1 MQQHADAPAA
11 SAAMRHAR
19 RALLVLGGAFVWWL
33 VFLSGGSAQ
42 ADDNAAQPDDHDAV
56 VSALPL
62 PARPSHE
69 PAKAGEDLKGYVR
82 QATSTVTTTVRA
94 TPHTVTSTVEATTA
108 AAPEPIRTT
117 VAHLSEAVEPALTST
132 TTTLAD
138 TVERTVDA
146 VGPVVDPVLQTLEPS
161 APGTSIALPR
171 IATTHGP
178 GLAETRGQLDPAP
191 GTTTAAAPAT
201 ASSEARPVGP
211 ADDHAP
217 VVPSPSAPSAPAPTT
232 ASGAQQGGAFW
243 TMAAIIAPAT
253 LRGRHGRRDD
263 TVPTGPAYEPDSS
276 PD

>member
-42 ADDNAAQPDDHDAV
+42 ADDNAAQPDDQHAV

-62 PARPSHE
+62 PAQPSDGAAE
-69 PAKAGEDLKGYVR
+69 ARADLKDSVR
-82 QATSTVTTTVRA
+82 HATSTATGTLRA

-108 AAPEPIRTT
+108 AAPQPIRTT
-117 VAHLSEAVEPALTST
+117 VAHLTEALVPALSTT

-138 TVERTVDA
+138 TVDRTVDA
-146 VGPVVDPVLQTLEPS
+146 VEPVVQTLGQGAPETSSALPVLT
-161 APGTSIALPR
+161 GTHA
-171 IATTHGP
+171 AD
-178 GLAETRGQLDPAP
+178 LAKVRGQLEL
-191 GTTTAAAPAT
+191 APASAPVATPTT
-201 ASSEARPVGP
+201 ASSQARPVRP
-211 ADDHAP
+211 AGEHAP

-232 ASGAQQGGAFW
+232 TSGAQDGGAFL
-243 TMAAIIAPAT
+243 TMAALVAPAT